1 MAGALAPLGAD
12 HSYLLDD
19 KARMKNRRQGRWRR
33 IDCAGWRHAFG
44 TRFVAGRRELRPIL
58 TA

>member
-1 MAGALAPLGAD
+1 MAGALVPLGVD

-19 KARMKNRRQGRWRR
+19 KASMLTGSSRTGKDDGDGLTAPDGVN
-33 IDCAGWRHAFG
+33 AFG
-44 TRFVAGRRELRPIL
+44 TRFVAGRPIL